1 MYFNNLDFD
10 WYDEMHTSQSILQPV
25 VKLEAD
31 SLLSNDS
38 LLHNFN
44 RKLKLFLYNLYIFL
58 YKRMFCS
65 GYYTSFRFLH
75 LRCTEIAYEISFNQI
90 SNT

>member
-25 VKLEAD
+25 VKLKAD

-38 LLHNFN
+38 LLHYFN
-44 RKLKLFLYNLYIFL
+44 GKLMLFLYNLYWKCMRPESSSCRARNSKKKVPPAAFANTA
-58 YKRMFCS
+58 Y
-65 GYYTSFRFLH
+65 
-75 LRCTEIAYEISFNQI
+75 LRR
-90 SNT
+90 